1 MLLPPRVSRRFLPS
15 RVSRRFPEGA
25 VARLPTPPART
36 HTSRDSAVGRQT
48 VPSPR
53 SAVPLRAR
61 ARLAKPRLADEGSV
75 PALNARSMR
84 ECLSSM
90 LKARLGDEGS
100 VPAVNARSMRGQC
113 ASACPQCPVLNAQ
126 CARLR
131 CVSSMCASMCALL
144 EVRSMRGSG
153 PSHIRASRQGAAR
166 IASTRLAMYVSLS
179 RLHFARPPFTRAICA
194 LRRCQHL
201 GGARDFSSG

>member
-1 MLLPPRVSRRFLPS
+1 MPDLRSFAMRRVRPEPSSPSFSGPSMLLPPRVSRRFLPS

-36 HTSRDSAVGRQT
+36 HTNRDSAVGRQM

-61 ARLAKPRLADEGSV
+61 ARLAKARLA
-75 PALNARSMR
+75 
-84 ECLSSM
+84 
-90 LKARLGDEGS
+90 DEGS